1 MTETAKRAEEIFS
14 SGGNCAQASCAA
26 FSQNTRLSEEVSMK
40 IASAFG
46 GGIAR
51 SKNVCGGL
59 TGALMAAGL
68 MHGYTNE
75 VTPED
80 KLAFAEDMA
89 SIAEKF
95 KTKFSSFLCQDL
107 LLKNEED
114 ILKGL
119 FTDNRE
125 ACLRYVLYAV
135 RLIEKYLE
143 KCQGE

>member
-26 FSQNTRLSEEVSMK
+26 FSQKTGLSEEVSMK

-59 TGALMAAGL
+59 TGALMVAGL
-68 MHGYTNE
+68 MHGYTDE

-89 SIAEKF
+89 IISEKF
-95 KTKFSSFLCQDL
+95 KSKFSSILCQDL

-114 ILKGL
+114 IAQGL
-119 FTDNRE
+119 YTENRK

-135 RLIEKYLE
+135 QLIEKYLGRIE
-143 KCQGE
+143 